1 MWTADNRPR
10 YNRDKLRYPSDLTVL
25 EGRGQWLEPT
35 GNLQREPVR
44 VVMGAVTADTDR
56 SMKLVDEISAAFQ
69 ARFGQDPVFRMWNPA
84 CAGMHRR

>member
-1 MWTADNRPR
+1 M
-10 YNRDKLRYPSDLTVL
+10 L

-69 ARFGQDPVFRMWNPA
+69 ARFGQDSVFRMWNPA
-84 CAGMHRR
+84 RARIHRR